1 MYKDKKY
8 LRKENKLS
16 TIVAISTAPG
26 NGGIGIVR
34 MSGEDSFE
42 ILKKVFKP
50 AQKMDKIKGYTIKY
64 GNIVDEK
71 ENIIDEVLVSFFVEP
86 KSYTA
91 ENMCE
96 INSHGNNIIL
106 KKILELCIKNGAILA
121 EPGEFTKR
129 AFLNGRIDL
138 LQAEAVIDIINSKSE
153 KERIS
158 AINQL
163 EGELSKKII
172 EIKNEMLEI
181 LTNLEVSIDYPEY
194 DIEEKTSQEIN
205 TSILR
210 IKEKLKKLEDSFERG
225 KLLRDGIKVAI
236 VGRPNAGKSS
246 LLNRILKE
254 DRAIV
259 TDIEGT
265 TRDTIEE
272 FVTIKGVLFKII
284 DTAGIR
290 KSDNE
295 IEMIGIDKSKKAL
308 NEADLVIAL
317 FDKTKKLSKEDFE
330 ILNIVKN
337 KNSIIL
343 LNKKDLEKTETTEE
357 DLKKYSKDILEVS
370 IKDDDGIE
378 ELYNRMLNLF
388 TNKEIKAEN
397 AEIITNIRHKEAIS
411 DALKSIISAENT
423 INDGMTIDI
432 TAIYFKEAIEN
443 LNKITGEDVTDD
455 IINDIFSKFCLG
467 K

>member
-1 MYKDKKY
+1 M
-8 LRKENKLS
+8 S

-50 AQKMDKIKGYTIKY
+50 AQKMEKIKGYTIKY

-172 EIKNEMLEI
+172 EIKNEILEI

-290 KSDNE
+290 KSDNK

-308 NEADLVIAL
+308 NGADLVIAL

-357 DLKKYSKDILEVS
+357 DFKKYSKDILEVS

>member
-1 MYKDKKY
+1 M
-8 LRKENKLS
+8 S

-50 AQKMDKIKGYTIKY
+50 AHKMDKIKGYTIKY

-172 EIKNEMLEI
+172 EIKNEILEI

>member
-1 MYKDKKY
+1 M
-8 LRKENKLS
+8 S

-172 EIKNEMLEI
+172 EIKNEILEI

-308 NEADLVIAL
+308 NEADLVISL

-397 AEIITNIRHKEAIS
+397 AEIITNIRHKDAIS

>member
-1 MYKDKKY
+1 M
-8 LRKENKLS
+8 S

-172 EIKNEMLEI
+172 EIKNEILEI

>member
-1 MYKDKKY
+1 LYKDKKY
-8 LRKENKLS
+8 LRKENKMS

-172 EIKNEMLEI
+172 EIKNEILEI

-317 FDKTKKLSKEDFE
+317 FDKTKILSKEDFE

-397 AEIITNIRHKEAIS
+397 AEIITNIRHKDAIS

>member
-1 MYKDKKY
+1 M
-8 LRKENKLS
+8 S

-172 EIKNEMLEI
+172 EIKNEILEI

-308 NEADLVIAL
+308 NEADLVVAL

-397 AEIITNIRHKEAIS
+397 AEIITNIRHKDAIS

>member
-1 MYKDKKY
+1 M
-8 LRKENKLS
+8 S

-50 AQKMDKIKGYTIKY
+50 AQKMEKIKGYTIKY

-172 EIKNEMLEI
+172 EIKNEILEI

-317 FDKTKKLSKEDFE
+317 FDKTKKLSKEDSE

-397 AEIITNIRHKEAIS
+397 AEIITNIRHKDAIS

>member
-1 MYKDKKY
+1 M
-8 LRKENKLS
+8 S

-172 EIKNEMLEI
+172 EIKNEILEI

-317 FDKTKKLSKEDFE
+317 FDKTKKLSKEDSE

-397 AEIITNIRHKEAIS
+397 AEIITNIRHKDAIS

>member
-1 MYKDKKY
+1 M
-8 LRKENKLS
+8 S

-172 EIKNEMLEI
+172 EIKNEILEI

-272 FVTIKGVLFKII
+272 FITIKGVLFKII

-397 AEIITNIRHKEAIS
+397 AEIITNIRHKDAIS

>member
-1 MYKDKKY
+1 M
-8 LRKENKLS
+8 S

-50 AQKMDKIKGYTIKY
+50 AQKMEKIKGYTIKY

-172 EIKNEMLEI
+172 EIKNEILEI

>member
-1 MYKDKKY
+1 M
-8 LRKENKLS
+8 S

-50 AQKMDKIKGYTIKY
+50 AQKMEKIKGYTIKY

-172 EIKNEMLEI
+172 EIKNEILEI

-397 AEIITNIRHKEAIS
+397 AEIITNIRHKDAIS

>member
-1 MYKDKKY
+1 M
-8 LRKENKLS
+8 S

-50 AQKMDKIKGYTIKY
+50 AQKMEKIKGYTIKY

-172 EIKNEMLEI
+172 EIKNEILEI

-205 TSILR
+205 TSLLR

-388 TNKEIKAEN
+388 TNKEINAEN
-397 AEIITNIRHKEAIS
+397 AEIITNIRHKDAIS

>member
-1 MYKDKKY
+1 M
-8 LRKENKLS
+8 S

-42 ILKKVFKP
+42 ILKKLFKP

-172 EIKNEMLEI
+172 EIKNEILEI

-308 NEADLVIAL
+308 NEADLVVAL

-397 AEIITNIRHKEAIS
+397 AEIITNIRHKDAIS